1 MESINNQ
8 IKALFLL
15 YECTADLFHYGLP
28 SSTHI
33 KHNQN
38 RSANRTKLWLHNF
51 MLSQM
56 PFLVSQVR
64 AFASRMKASRRLLS
78 LFSSHHFCLSHP
90 TQRCLRQCLPQHVRR
105 NSSTH
110 CLSVEQSEYDFS
122 KGVGP
127 RPEVRGW
134 ACSEGSSQRFHHSN
148 VPEGQHGPEREAA
161 MSLWLHSFFPHPRV
175 LTAKYLVLAPCSFSA
190 SFLWCRSAGNFVGDI
205 VIKYSSSCLQRL
217 RKGRSFLLGLCLA
230 STPLRRFVV

>member
-38 RSANRTKLWLHNF
+38 RSANWIHNSGF
-51 MLSQM
+51 PRC
-56 PFLVSQVR
+56 PFSVSQVR
-64 AFASRMKASRRLLS
+64 AFAFSVSRMKARCLLS
-78 LFSSHHFCLSHP
+78 SFSSHHFCLSHP
-90 TQRCLRQCLPQHVRR
+90 TQRCLRQCLPQHVHR
-105 NSSTH
+105 NSHTH
-110 CLSVEQSEYDFS
+110 CLDVEESEYDFS

-127 RPEVRGW
+127 RPEVHGW

-148 VPEGQHGPEREAA
+148 VPEGQHGPEQEAA
-161 MSLWLHSFFPHPRV
+161 MS
-175 LTAKYLVLAPCSFSA
+175 
-190 SFLWCRSAGNFVGDI
+190 
-205 VIKYSSSCLQRL
+205 
-217 RKGRSFLLGLCLA
+217 
-230 STPLRRFVV
+230 